1 MANDS
6 TQSSGLDTLIPAEI
20 RDDEFYRAIQ
30 EIVQR
35 EAIETILE
43 IGSSSGGGST
53 AAFVTALR
61 EHSGDAKLFCME
73 VSKTRFAELKQQYIN
88 DAFVHCYNVSSVP
101 IAAFS
106 TAEAV
111 ENFYQGR
118 STNLN
123 VYPLNQV
130 LGWLQQ
136 DIDYVK
142 NSGVPEDGITII
154 KQEHHIDCFDVVLID
169 GSEFT
174 GIAELLEVYGAKYI
188 MLDDICTFKN
198 YQNHQK
204 LFNDPNYALIRHNPN
219 LRHGYSIFQKIST
232 DLPIHFFTIVLNGE
246 PFIRYHIEVFRQLP
260 FPWHWH
266 IVEGVADLKHC
277 SAWSLRLGGHI
288 TAAMHSNGLSNDGT
302 TEYLDELQRQYPDN
316 ISIYRKSDGAFWDG
330 ALEMVNAPLTHI
342 KQECLLWQVD
352 VDEFWT
358 IDQIGRMQQMFIRH
372 PEKTAAFY
380 WCWYFV
386 GQDLVIA
393 TRNCYAENPQ
403 QEWLRTWRYQ
413 PGYRWIS
420 HSPPILAQLS
430 DGQWQDVA
438 RINPF
443 LHEETEAE
451 QAIFQH
457 FAYVTEKQLQFK
469 EDYYG
474 YKNARSSWI
483 ALQQQTRL
491 PVRLRQYFPWVHDLT
506 LVDKAELLGV
516 MPIAYQNQ
524 ETWHF
529 HSAEALRPLE
539 LPQEPVPLIAIDAVF
554 FQLHKTGIARVWQ
567 SLLQAWAESGFSKH
581 LVVFDRAG
589 TAPDIAGIRYVTIAP
604 YNANATDT
612 DRAML
617 QQVCDQIRAD
627 VLISTYFTTPLTTPA
642 VLMVYDMIPEVMGES
657 PNHPIV
663 RLKRQA
669 VEYASDY
676 LAISQNTARD
686 LEQFFPA
693 LNQAVKV
700 AYCGVEP
707 VFSPATTE
715 TVARFKAKYGMTKPY
730 FLVMSAD
737 NPSPYKNNSLFFQA
751 FSQLVTKTGFDIV
764 CTAIAPTLPEDLRE
778 HTIGTTVHLLRLTDA
793 ELAVAYSGAIALVY
807 PSKYEGFGMPV
818 LEAMA
823 CGCPVITCANTSI
836 PEVAGAAVLYV
847 ADDHADQLADALC
860 EVQKPIV
867 RSTLIAAGLKQAQ
880 QFSWTTMAETVSSVL
895 VESTLPPL
903 NLRSINLTIF
913 PNWHVPEAMLYEALE
928 SALGAVLTHPDQS
941 LITLLVDVSDVPND
955 LDPDLILADVVMNL
969 LMQTE
974 IPTDEPE
981 IALVSLSL
989 VQWQALSQRLQG
1001 YIALETAEATHAKTI
1016 IEHCGLKLMAI
1027 ANLQKRRA
1035 IQSETDVWELR

>member
-1 MANDS
+1 
-6 TQSSGLDTLIPAEI
+6 
-20 RDDEFYRAIQ
+20 
-30 EIVQR
+30 
-35 EAIETILE
+35 
-43 IGSSSGGGST
+43 
-53 AAFVTALR
+53 
-61 EHSGDAKLFCME
+61 
-73 VSKTRFAELKQQYIN
+73 
-88 DAFVHCYNVSSVP
+88 
-101 IAAFS
+101 
-106 TAEAV
+106 
-111 ENFYQGR
+111 
-118 STNLN
+118 
-123 VYPLNQV
+123 
-130 LGWLQQ
+130 
-136 DIDYVK
+136 
-142 NSGVPEDGITII
+142 
-154 KQEHHIDCFDVVLID
+154 
-169 GSEFT
+169 
-174 GIAELLEVYGAKYI
+174 
-188 MLDDICTFKN
+188 
-198 YQNHQK
+198 
-204 LFNDPNYALIRHNPN
+204 
-219 LRHGYSIFQKIST
+219 
-232 DLPIHFFTIVLNGE
+232 
-246 PFIRYHIEVFRQLP
+246 
-260 FPWHWH
+260 
-266 IVEGVADLKHC
+266 
-277 SAWSLRLGGHI
+277 
-288 TAAMHSNGLSNDGT
+288 
-302 TEYLDELQRQYPDN
+302 
-316 ISIYRKSDGAFWDG
+316 
-330 ALEMVNAPLTHI
+330 
-342 KQECLLWQVD
+342 
-352 VDEFWT
+352 
-358 IDQIGRMQQMFIRH
+358 
-372 PEKTAAFY
+372 
-380 WCWYFV
+380 
-386 GQDLVIA
+386 
-393 TRNCYAENPQ
+393 
-403 QEWLRTWRYQ
+403 
-413 PGYRWIS
+413 
-420 HSPPILAQLS
+420 
-430 DGQWQDVA
+430 
-438 RINPF
+438 
-443 LHEETEAE
+443 
-451 QAIFQH
+451 
-457 FAYVTEKQLQFK
+457 
-469 EDYYG
+469 
-474 YKNARSSWI
+474 
-483 ALQQQTRL
+483 
-491 PVRLRQYFPWVHDLT
+491 
-506 LVDKAELLGV
+506 
-516 MPIAYQNQ
+516 
-524 ETWHF
+524 
-529 HSAEALRPLE
+529 
-539 LPQEPVPLIAIDAVF
+539 
-554 FQLHKTGIARVWQ
+554 
-567 SLLQAWAESGFSKH
+567 
-581 LVVFDRAG
+581 VVFDRAG